1 MKQFYM
7 ARLTKSL
14 ILMNFIALYL
24 SSFSFFLFQYILFS
38 GRVRD
43 KHHDVFETP
52 RKKNKDINIK
62 SEGNVSQV
70 SPTENNHST
79 GHEITT
85 NKSMLPKDTF
95 TTIGNK
101 TDGKSS
107 KQDEVGI
114 NIDNQ
119 EKCHD
124 AEKETEN
131 ITAIRQIE
139 SMMGR
144 NYSDFMRS
152 LASKY
157 KEE

>member
-1 MKQFYM
+1 M
-7 ARLTKSL
+7 
-14 ILMNFIALYL
+14 
-24 SSFSFFLFQYILFS
+24 
-38 GRVRD
+38 
-43 KHHDVFETP
+43 
-52 RKKNKDINIK
+52 NIK

-70 SPTENNHST
+70 SPEENNRSR
-79 GHEITT
+79 GHELTT
-85 NKSMLPKDTF
+85 NETTLPKDKF

-107 KQDEVGI
+107 KQDQEATE
-114 NIDNQ
+114 IDNH
-119 EKCHD
+119 EKSPD
-124 AEKETEN
+124 AVKETEN

-157 KEE
+157 NEE

>member
-1 MKQFYM
+1 M
-7 ARLTKSL
+7 R
-14 ILMNFIALYL
+14 FIVTP
-24 SSFSFFLFQYILFS
+24 SHFDFLFRSTLFL

-52 RKKNKDINIK
+52 RKKTKDINIK
-62 SEGNVSQV
+62 SEGIISHV
-70 SPTENNHST
+70 SPKENNHSL
-79 GHEITT
+79 GHELTT
-85 NKSMLPKDTF
+85 NKTTPPKDTF

-101 TDGKSS
+101 TDRKSS
-107 KQDEVGI
+107 NQDEEGI
-114 NIDNQ
+114 KIDNQ
-119 EKCHD
+119 KKCHD
-124 AEKETEN
+124 AESETEN

-157 KEE
+157 NEE

>member
-1 MKQFYM
+1 M
-7 ARLTKSL
+7 
-14 ILMNFIALYL
+14 
-24 SSFSFFLFQYILFS
+24 
-38 GRVRD
+38 RD
-43 KHHDVFETP
+43 KHQDIFETP
-52 RKKNKDINIK
+52 RKKTKDINIK

-70 SPTENNHST
+70 SAEENNRSM
-79 GHEITT
+79 GHELTT
-85 NKSMLPKDTF
+85 KKTTLPKDTF

-107 KQDEVGI
+107 KQDEEGI
-114 NIDNQ
+114 ERDNQ

-124 AEKETEN
+124 VGKEMEN
-131 ITAIRQIE
+131 INAIRKIE

-157 KEE
+157 NEE

>member
-1 MKQFYM
+1 M
-7 ARLTKSL
+7 
-14 ILMNFIALYL
+14 IAHTITS
-24 SSFSFFLFQYILFS
+24 SSFDFSILVCILE
-38 GRVRD
+38 RVRD
-43 KHHDVFETP
+43 KHRDAFETP
-52 RKKNKDINIK
+52 GKKTKDVNIK

-70 SPTENNHST
+70 SPKEKNHST
-79 GHEITT
+79 GDEQTT
-85 NKSMLPKDTF
+85 NNITLPKDTF

-107 KQDEVGI
+107 KQDEEGI
-114 NIDNQ
+114 DRDNQ

-124 AEKETEN
+124 VGKEMEN

-157 KEE
+157 NEE

>member
-1 MKQFYM
+1 M
-7 ARLTKSL
+7 
-14 ILMNFIALYL
+14 
-24 SSFSFFLFQYILFS
+24 
-38 GRVRD
+38 
-43 KHHDVFETP
+43 
-52 RKKNKDINIK
+52 NIK

-70 SPTENNHST
+70 SPKENNRSM
-79 GHEITT
+79 GHELTT
-85 NKSMLPKDTF
+85 NKTTLPKDKF

-107 KQDEVGI
+107 KQDQEATE
-114 NIDNQ
+114 IDNH
-119 EKCHD
+119 EKSPD

-157 KEE
+157 NEE

>member
-1 MKQFYM
+1 MF
-7 ARLTKSL
+7 RSTL
-14 ILMNFIALYL
+14 
-24 SSFSFFLFQYILFS
+24 FL

-52 RKKNKDINIK
+52 RKKTKDINIK
-62 SEGNVSQV
+62 SEGNASQI
-70 SPTENNHST
+70 SPKENDRST
-79 GHEITT
+79 GHKLTT
-85 NKSMLPKDTF
+85 NKTPLPKDTL

-101 TDGKSS
+101 TEGKSS
-107 KQDEVGI
+107 KHDEEGI
-114 NIDNQ
+114 EIDNQ

-144 NYSDFMRS
+144 NYSEFMRS

-157 KEE
+157 NEE